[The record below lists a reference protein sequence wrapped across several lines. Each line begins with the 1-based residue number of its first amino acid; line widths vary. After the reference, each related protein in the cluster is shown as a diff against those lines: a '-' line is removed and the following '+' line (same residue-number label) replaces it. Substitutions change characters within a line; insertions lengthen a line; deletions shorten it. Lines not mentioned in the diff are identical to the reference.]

1 MQGQGWPN
9 TLSQIMGTGAQT
21 LPSQTSMRGNPGFIS
36 PGCGLVNLLTDVGQ
50 RSVPYPTWAGDQRCL
65 ALLYGQLQLSS
76 CSSFST
82 CGSMWVGVHIPC
94 IASLQENGPV
104 KLGTWL
110 RQRGSPPF
118 PGVYS

>member
-1 MQGQGWPN
+1 MLVSSVLDVAWSVCYQMLGKEAFHTRPG
-9 TLSQIMGTGAQT
+9 LGT
-21 LPSQTSMRGNPGFIS
+21 RGI
-36 PGCGLVNLLTDVGQ
+36 
-50 RSVPYPTWAGDQRCL
+50 W
-65 ALLYGQLQLSS
+65 LYCYAQLQLSS

-94 IASLQENGPV
+94 IASLQENGPM